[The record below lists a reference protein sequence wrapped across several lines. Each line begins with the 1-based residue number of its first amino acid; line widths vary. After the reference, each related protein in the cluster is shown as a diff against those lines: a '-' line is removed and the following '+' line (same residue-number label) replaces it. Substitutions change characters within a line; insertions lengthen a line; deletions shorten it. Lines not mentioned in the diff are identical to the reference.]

1 MVQKQRKIGGL
12 RGFMSK
18 LDEAE
23 QRLQRAVAGL
33 EDAARAVAS
42 SAEPSAESSTNS
54 TGATAAPDPQVAADL
69 ASAQARNAELEDVN
83 ANVAKRLDGTIAR
96 LKTIL
101 ED

>member
-33 EDAARAVAS
+33 EDAARVVVS
-42 SAEPSAESSTNS
+42 SAQSNV
-54 TGATAAPDPQVAADL
+54 ATTQPDPQVAAEL
-69 ASAQARNAELEDVN
+69 ESAQARNAVLEDVN
-83 ANVAKRLDGTIAR
+83 ANVGQRLDDAIER
-96 LKTIL
+96 IKTIL
-101 ED
+101 EV

>member
-12 RGFMSK
+12 RAFMSK

-33 EDAARAVAS
+33 EEAARAVAS
-42 SAEPSAESSTNS
+42 SAE
-54 TGATAAPDPQVAADL
+54 ATASASAPDPAVAAEL
-69 ASAQARNAELEDVN
+69 ASAQARNAELEQ
-83 ANVAKRLDGTIAR
+83 AKKAVAQRLDGAIAR
-96 LKTIL
+96 IKTIL

>member
-12 RGFMSK
+12 RAFMSK

-33 EDAARAVAS
+33 EEAARAVAS
-42 SAEPSAESSTNS
+42 SST
-54 TGATAAPDPQVAADL
+54 ATATASAPDPAVAAEL
-69 ASAQARNAELEDVN
+69 AAAQARTTELEQ
-83 ANVAKRLDGTIAR
+83 ANKAVAQRLDGAIAR
-96 LKTIL
+96 IKTIL

>member
-1 MVQKQRKIGGL
+1 
-12 RGFMSK
+12 MSK

-33 EDAARAVAS
+33 EEAAKVVVS
-42 SAEPSAESSTNS
+42 SADSVGAEL
-54 TGATAAPDPQVAADL
+54 ATDPQAAADL
-69 ASAQARNAELEDVN
+69 AIAKARNAELEDVN
-83 ANVAKRLDGTIAR
+83 ANVARRLDGTIAR

>member
-1 MVQKQRKIGGL
+1 
-12 RGFMSK
+12 MSK

-33 EDAARAVAS
+33 EEAAKVVAS
-42 SAEPSAESSTNS
+42 SAEASVNSSD
-54 TGATAAPDPQVAADL
+54 APAAPDPQITADL
-69 ASAQARNAELEDVN
+69 ASAQARNAKLEDVN
-83 ANVAKRLDGTIAR
+83 ANVAQRLDGTIAR

>member
-1 MVQKQRKIGGL
+1 MVQKQLKIGGL

-33 EDAARAVAS
+33 EGAARAVAS
-42 SAEPSAESSTNS
+42 SAQSAVSKEEN
-54 TGATAAPDPQVAADL
+54 AAAAPDPAVAAAL
-69 ASAQARNAELEDVN
+69 ETAQARNAELEDVN
-83 ANVAKRLDGTIAR
+83 TVVAQRLDGAITRI
-96 LKTIL
+96 KTIL

>member
-1 MVQKQRKIGGL
+1 
-12 RGFMSK
+12 MSK

-33 EDAARAVAS
+33 EEAARVVAS
-42 SAEPSAESSTNS
+42 SAEASAV
-54 TGATAAPDPQVAADL
+54 TAVPDPQVAAAL

-83 ANVAKRLDGTIAR
+83 TNVAQRLDGTIAR

>member
-1 MVQKQRKIGGL
+1 MVQKQLKIGGL

-33 EDAARAVAS
+33 EEAARAVAS
-42 SAEPSAESSTNS
+42 SAPSAVSKAEN
-54 TGATAAPDPQVAADL
+54 AAAAPDPAVAAAL
-69 ASAQARNAELEDVN
+69 ETAQARNAELEDVN
-83 ANVAKRLDGTIAR
+83 TVVAQRLDGAITRI
-96 LKTIL
+96 KTIL